1 MSDGVTQVQLTDDG
15 ARPEGLPEKFA
26 SVADTANSYQELE
39 SKLTSPNTPEPTP
52 EPTPVTGKTKEPAT
66 LAPEVQ
72 SALDAI
78 HEFNVTQRASRMAA
92 QVGSDGLQALSAYL
106 DGPNI
111 DPGMKAAYE
120 AALASGNEAL
130 IEANFHY
137 VRQAYENANGSLA
150 PVQNVVAGADAGIY
164 IPEGTQGFASLAE
177 QLAAQSSAEYR
188 NDPAFRAQT
197 EQKIAISGP
206 YPRV

>member
-1 MSDGVTQVQLTDDG
+1 MSDGVTKVQLTDDG

-26 SVADTANSYQELE
+26 SVADMASSYKELE
-39 SKLTSPNTPEPTP
+39 SRLTSQSTPEPTP
-52 EPTPVTGKTKEPAT
+52 ESAPVTGKTKEPET

-92 QVGSDGLQALSAYL
+92 QVGADGLQALSTYL

-150 PVQNVVAGADAGIY
+150 PVQNVVAGADAGVY
-164 IPEGTQGFASLAE
+164 IPEGTAAFTSLAE
-177 QLAAQSSAEYR
+177 QLAAQASPEYR
-188 NDPAFRAQT
+188 NDPAVRAKV
-197 EQKIAISGP
+197 EQQIAISGP